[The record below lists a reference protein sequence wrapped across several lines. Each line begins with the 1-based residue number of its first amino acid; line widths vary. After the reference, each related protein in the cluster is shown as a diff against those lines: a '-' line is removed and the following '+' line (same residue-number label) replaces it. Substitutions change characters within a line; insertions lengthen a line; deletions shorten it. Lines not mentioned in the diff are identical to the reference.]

1 MDKREII
8 VRLAQW
14 VTLVAVGVVGR
25 LALVDLPNVAP
36 VAALAMLAGFLGAGR
51 PVWAWSVPLATMA
64 LSDLVIGG
72 YGLPMM
78 LVVYGALAA
87 PAALGIC
94 LRRAGRLTNNSS
106 VWGDGVGVVGAC
118 LLSSLFFFVV
128 TNFAVWLGSSSYS
141 TSWQGLVHCYTRAIP
156 FFRYTILGDL
166 MFGSLFF
173 GCYAVAL
180 RVTLRWTRVASATL
194 ASTRVR

>member
-14 VTLVAVGVVGR
+14 VTLVAVGVAGR

-51 PVWAWSVPLATMA
+51 PVWAVSVPLATMA

-72 YGLPMM
+72 YGLAMM

-87 PAALGIC
+87 PAALGIG

-106 VWGDGVGVVGAC
+106 VWGDGAGVVGAS

-128 TNFAVWLGSSSYS
+128 TNFAVWLGSSTYAA
-141 TSWQGLVHCYTRAIP
+141 SWQGLAHCYTRAIP
-156 FFRYTILGDL
+156 FFRYTLTGDL
-166 MFGSLFF
+166 VFGSLLF
-173 GCYAVAL
+173 GCYAVVLRLSQRWARGTDAAL
-180 RVTLRWTRVASATL
+180 AAS
-194 ASTRVR
+194 RVR